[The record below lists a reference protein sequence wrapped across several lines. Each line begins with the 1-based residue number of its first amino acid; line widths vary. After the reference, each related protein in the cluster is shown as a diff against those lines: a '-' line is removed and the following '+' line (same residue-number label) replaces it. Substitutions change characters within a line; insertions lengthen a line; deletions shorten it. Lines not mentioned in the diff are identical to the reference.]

1 VGRTD
6 EAIDACINLSR
17 FNPNDPELLMI
28 LCRAKSLQGDLD
40 SAKEYY
46 VRTLEVL
53 SEADGDFLPLIEFKN
68 EFQEQFDM

>member
-1 VGRTD
+1 
-6 EAIDACINLSR
+6 
-17 FNPNDPELLMI
+17 MI